1 MTETLNL
8 YQKNWRR
15 LKIIE
20 NEKLI
25 SSLGFELTPI
35 DLEAHYKINSFI
47 SSAVKSY
54 KQQELLY
61 MHDISSSYC
70 SMTWWDEVKSI
81 LKKNVQGDKLALL
94 FWNRLTEPSYHC
106 SRNEFLKIIE
116 TFPRA
121 IFPDSFYV
129 FDQEKQNLIFVK
141 YFWEDFPHSSSM
153 LIFDLSI
160 KKYSP

>member
-94 FWNRLTEPSYHC
+94 FWNRLTAVSYTHLDVYKRQQEGLAKNRLHADVLGLA
-106 SRNEFLKIIE
+106 RNC
-116 TFPRA
+116 
-121 IFPDSFYV
+121 
-129 FDQEKQNLIFVK
+129 
-141 YFWEDFPHSSSM
+141 
-153 LIFDLSI
+153 
-160 KKYSP
+160 